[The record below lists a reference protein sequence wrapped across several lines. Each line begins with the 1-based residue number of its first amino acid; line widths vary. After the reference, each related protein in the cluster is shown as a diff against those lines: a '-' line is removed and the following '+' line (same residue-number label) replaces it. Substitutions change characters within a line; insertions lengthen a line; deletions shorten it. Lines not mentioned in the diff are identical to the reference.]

1 MFVAPVRVT
10 EIERAYFVRCTLE
23 IALARRAAVQLGAK
37 SSGLIEDNLRQQ
49 AKALDEADCDRF
61 SEFDGKFHCILSSA
75 PTAASTAARNS
86 VSLPRAWRI
95 ISAIKGQL
103 DRVQYVS
110 LPERSHGQLVL

>member
-61 SEFDGKFHCILSSA
+61 SDFDGKFHCILS
-75 PTAASTAARNS
+75 NS